1 MTVAKPREGAFRVA
15 FTRQAEDDLHRLLD
29 HLIAGAEDLDDLMA
43 AIETMQEL
51 RAMANGALSR
61 TPLIYRRSSASA
73 LMRELVLPLR
83 TTGYVVL
90 FEVVNESLV
99 SVLAVRHQREDDYH

>member
-1 MTVAKPREGAFRVA
+1 MTARKPRVGAFRVT
-15 FTRQAEDDLHRLLD
+15 FTRQAEEDLERLFDHLLDSALDADDLQDAVDTL
-29 HLIAGAEDLDDLMA
+29 E
-43 AIETMQEL
+43 EL
-51 RAMANGALSR
+51 RAMAIGALSR
-61 TPLIYRRSSASA
+61 TPFIYRRSAASA

-99 SVLAVRHQREDDYH
+99 SIVAVRHQREDDYH

>member
-1 MTVAKPREGAFRVA
+1 MTARAPRGGAFLVA
-15 FTRQAEDDLHRLLD
+15 FTRQAEDDLDRLLD
-29 HLIAGAEDLDDLMA
+29 HLIANAEDLDGLMA
-43 AIETMQEL
+43 ATETMQEL
-51 RAMANGALSR
+51 RAMAKGALSR
-61 TPLIYRRSSASA
+61 TPLIYRRSSESA

-83 TTGYVVL
+83 KTGYVVL